1 MTCRLVSVA
10 CVVAGLWTYGA
21 AAQTPYSGGDA
32 RAGEELSR
40 QVCTA
45 CHVVAADQREPR
57 HNFGAPDFVDIAD
70 APAVT
75 ATSLAAFLRTPHP
88 SMPNL
93 ILSSDEMRDVI
104 AYILSLRSRQ

>member
-1 MTCRLVSVA
+1 MRFRLTIGA
-10 CVVAGLWTYGA
+10 CLVGAFWATGA
-21 AAQTPYSGGDA
+21 AAQTPYAGGDA
-32 RAGEELSR
+32 RAGEELAL

-45 CHVVAADQREPR
+45 CHVVAPDQREPR
-57 HNFGAPDFVDIAD
+57 HYQGAPDFVAIANGR
-70 APAVT
+70 AVT

-104 AYILSLRSRQ
+104 AYILSLRGRE